1 MTNFKSHNRGCK
13 APCELQPC
21 HCRPLLLRFSWT
33 RSFRAAPTL
42 SWSIFCLTSNA
53 WKHAIAGT
61 SLHCS
66 KTTPSR
72 DGNCIQIYAQE
83 LLHSR
88 PALNI
93 HSQLSLPWNIRT
105 AMLCKVPRT
114 LSFSRHRH
122 IGVHSWRMF
131 AVTVAYEFFQPFI
144 WLAINLLLIINTPR
158 ASEAEYC
165 DTDRHDFSL
174 GSTYGLFREMNRAH

>member
-1 MTNFKSHNRGCK
+1 MSLLSPS
-13 APCELQPC
+13 APVLMNTLL
-21 HCRPLLLRFSWT
+21 HCLISNSWDHT
-33 RSFRAAPTL
+33 
-42 SWSIFCLTSNA
+42 
-53 WKHAIAGT
+53 IAGI
-61 SLHCS
+61 SFHCS
-66 KTTPSR
+66 KTNLFR
-72 DGNCIQIYAQE
+72 DGDYIQVYARE
-83 LLHSR
+83 LLNSR

-105 AMLCKVPRT
+105 ATLCKVPRT

-144 WLAINLLLIINTPR
+144 WLAINLLLIISTPR

-165 DTDRHDFSL
+165 DTDTRDFSL